1 MEEYETI
8 TETENYSIMKSHE
21 DGSTVYHV
29 FLGGITLHLM
39 PDEWDE
45 FATLAK
51 GIPS

>member
-1 MEEYETI
+1 MDDYQVI
-8 TETENYSIMKSHE
+8 TETENYSIMKSQE
-21 DGSTVYHV
+21 DGNTVYHV
-29 FLGGITLHLM
+29 FLSGITLHLA